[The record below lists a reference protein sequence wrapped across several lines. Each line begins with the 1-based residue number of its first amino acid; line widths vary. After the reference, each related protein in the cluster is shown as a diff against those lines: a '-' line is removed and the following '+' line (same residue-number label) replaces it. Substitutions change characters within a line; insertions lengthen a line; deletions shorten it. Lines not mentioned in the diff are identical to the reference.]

1 MPLPGGAER
10 RREEDRG
17 PLHGEDVY
25 AQVRSALPAGPL
37 FASSRRARPAGW
49 ATLAGSVGL
58 PMLLAISL
66 ATIAW
71 ALPGQGESQALA
83 ALGLAGIAAA
93 LGASAVWA
101 VAAAARRRALE
112 VEALRADRRALR
124 EELTALAHDLRA
136 PLVTAHSYFELLAG
150 EAFGR
155 LPSEAREAA
164 ARGKVASERAR
175 DLADAS
181 LRSALGPAD
190 ARRPGAGGCD
200 LNALLSDVLAGLA
213 LPLATTEADIEVGD
227 LPVAASADREALG
240 RVFSTLVERALQHA
254 QPGPQAAHPGLGPR
268 GRRLREYLRARLGPR
283 HRAARARA
291 PFRPARGSRRRRRR
305 RRARRRPRPGGGA
318 AHPARAGRPRLDR
331 PAGHDG
337 VCVRVALP
345 RPRA

>member
-1 MPLPGGAER
+1 M
-10 RREEDRG
+10 

-71 ALPGQGESQALA
+71 VLPGQGESQALT

-181 LRSALGPAD
+181 LRGALGPAD

-254 QPGPQAAHPGLGPR
+254 QPGRKPHILVSGHEDGDFASISVRDWGPAIARREHERLSDQLAGRADAAAGDGPDADLGLAAV
-268 GRRLREYLRARLGPR
+268 RRILRAQ
-283 HRAARARA
+283 
-291 PFRPARGSRRRRRR
+291 
-305 RRARRRPRPGGGA
+305 GGRVWID
-318 AHPARAGRPRLDR
+318 PLVT
-331 PAGHDG
+331 DG